1 MMNERIEQIIDRY
14 CEGKKYIFAEKCGVT
29 PQTCS
34 VWFKNGFNNDAIDKI
49 RRAFP
54 QVSIKW
60 IETGEGTIEE
70 LTQEEI
76 VEAATNTEISTL
88 KEQIEELKAIVAE
101 KDRQI
106 NALLTTLADKL

>member
-1 MMNERIEQIIDRY
+1 MNERIEQIIEKY
-14 CEGKKYIFAEKCGVT
+14 CEGKKYNFAEKCNVT
-29 PQTCS
+29 PQTIS

-54 QVSIKW
+54 EVNIKW
-60 IETGEGTIEE
+60 VETGEGTFEA

-76 VEAATNTEISTL
+76 AEVAVNEEISNL
-88 KEQIEELKAIVAE
+88 KDKIAELQTIIAE
-101 KDRQI
+101 KDRHI